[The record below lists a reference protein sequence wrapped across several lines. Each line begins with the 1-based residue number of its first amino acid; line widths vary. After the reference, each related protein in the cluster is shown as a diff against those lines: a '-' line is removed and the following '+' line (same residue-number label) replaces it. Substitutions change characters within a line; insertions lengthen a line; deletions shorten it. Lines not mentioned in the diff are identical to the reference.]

1 MTTHH
6 HSGSSDDGQDA
17 LPEGALRELT
27 DGLILLWRAHNYA
40 QVARADLW
48 DFAVEIQQFYDLGL
62 TINELR
68 WLVGMGFA
76 EHRRE
81 TTADGDARRSFQPAD
96 GLVFS
101 ETSALLLTD
110 SGAAFASQIYAAS
123 LAADPDAAVLNEP
136 QPGEAASDPSTG
148 NGDGHPQ
155 AALKPT
161 WDADRRQLHVGG
173 ELVKW
178 FRVPAPS
185 QETVL
190 AAFEEESWPDHI
202 DDPLPCVA
210 DGVPKQRLNSAIK
223 RLNDCQTNRLIHFH
237 GDGHGE
243 GVGWTLI
250 AKIGLNGKAQ
260 PTDRGNG
267 HYTESRTNFLRLR
280 R

>member
-1 MTTHH
+1 MMADQHT
-6 HSGSSDDGQDA
+6 GSSDDSQDA

-40 QVARADLW
+40 RDAQANLW
-48 DFAVEIQQFYDLGL
+48 DFAIEIQQFYDLGL
-62 TINELR
+62 SINELR
-68 WLVGMGFA
+68 WLVGMGYA

-81 TTADGDARRSFQPAD
+81 TTAHGDARRSFQPEQ

-110 SGAAFASQIYAAS
+110 SGTAFASQIYAAS
-123 LAADPDAAVLNEP
+123 LAADPAAAAVKEL
-136 QPGEAASDPSTG
+136 QPGKAASDPSTG
-148 NGDGHPQ
+148 NGNGHPK

-178 FRVPAPS
+178 FRVPAAS
-185 QETVL
+185 QEAVL

-243 GVGWTLI
+243 GIGWTLI
-250 AKIGLNGKAQ
+250 AKSGLNGKAQ
-260 PTDRGNG
+260 PADRGNG
-267 HYTESRTNFLRLR
+267 HHTESCTHSLRLLQ
-280 R
+280 